1 MAPLYKRPVDLLI
14 VLVFAQFLCI
24 ALIGKPFVLKTVS
37 YLVIPP
43 SDFTQ
48 SVYGSILA
56 TEDRYW
62 PPAPVLDA
70 HAWWCE
76 NVDVLLAH
84 NPVW

>member
-1 MAPLYKRPVDLLI
+1 MHCFDNRQA
-14 VLVFAQFLCI
+14 FACI
-24 ALIGKPFVLKTVS
+24 VLKTVS

-56 TEDRYW
+56 TEDIEYGYW

-70 HAWWCE
+70 YAWWCE